1 MASRASFAE
10 PLDGLLKSFAL
21 TLRTEG
27 KSERTVTIY
36 RLGVE
41 HFSGWLTRQ
50 GQPPDLSGLT
60 RDNVRGWLD
69 SLRARGLSDGSVLT
83 HWRGVRR
90 FTRWLVAERIM
101 RTDPLAGITVDRPEA
116 PAVAVFS
123 DEELAALIAA
133 CRGSAFTDRRD
144 EAIIRLLMDCG
155 LRVGEL
161 VGIDCKDL
169 DLDTQQVPITGKGDR
184 ARMAYFG
191 SKTALAIDRYLRAR
205 RGHRHA

>member
-10 PLDGLLKSFAL
+10 PLDGLLRSFAL

-41 HFSGWLTRQ
+41 HFSGWLASH
-50 GQPPDLSGLT
+50 GQPADLSGLT

-90 FTRWLVAERIM
+90 FTGWALSEKIIRK
-101 RTDPLAGITVDRPEA
+101 DPLAGITVDRPEA
-116 PAVAVFS
+116 PAVAVFP
-123 DEELAALIAA
+123 DEEL
-133 CRGSAFTDRRD
+133 
-144 EAIIRLLMDCG
+144 
-155 LRVGEL
+155 
-161 VGIDCKDL
+161 
-169 DLDTQQVPITGKGDR
+169 
-184 ARMAYFG
+184 
-191 SKTALAIDRYLRAR
+191 
-205 RGHRHA
+205 